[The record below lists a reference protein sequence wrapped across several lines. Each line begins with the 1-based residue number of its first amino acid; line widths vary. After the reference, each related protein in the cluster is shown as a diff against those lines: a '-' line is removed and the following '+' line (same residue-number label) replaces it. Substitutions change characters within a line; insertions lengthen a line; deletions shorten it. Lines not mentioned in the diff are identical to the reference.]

1 MLNQHSEEIDGKK
14 YADYKLNYF
23 VKKYIENTDL
33 TDTLKTNL
41 DRLGKD
47 TIYHISILPY
57 KIKDEVMQYLI
68 NCGTW
73 KFTHTNPYTLKIH
86 RIPLTSSNYNRLNKE
101 YLKHT
106 DTITDISYQ
115 KKLNDEDE
123 FEQIFFYQDGKSSKR
138 KRQISKRRQ
147 SSKRKSK
154 KRQSSKRKS
163 RKRQSSKRKS
173 KRKSFFK

>member
-14 YADYKLNYF
+14 YANYNLNSF
-23 VKKYIENTDL
+23 VKNYINNTDL

-41 DRLGKD
+41 DSLDRD
-47 TIYHISILPY
+47 TTYVVNTIPPY

-73 KFTHTNPYTLKIH
+73 KFIQKNPYTSLIH
-86 RIPLTSSNYNRLNKE
+86 IIPLTSSNYNTLNKQ
-101 YLKHT
+101 YLKNT
-106 DTITDISYQ
+106 DTITDISFQ
-115 KKLNDEDE
+115 KKLSSNDESEATRE

-138 KRQISKRRQ
+138 KRQR
-147 SSKRKSK
+147 SK
-154 KRQSSKRKS
+154 KLQSSKRKS